1 MFKSQKSATL
11 IIMKLIKYLWYIP
24 ALYVA
29 YMFGNKITEGL
40 AHSQEFIDI
49 ISIIPFLKPIAYNLT
64 PFVGLLDLS
73 IGLSLLLNPF
83 VTKNNKIQT
92 FLFVWAIA
100 WPFVPSS
107 LRYFGGVAEFE
118 IVEVLSISIS
128 ACISYLLW
136 RRYTK

>member
-1 MFKSQKSATL
+1 MNIK
-11 IIMKLIKYLWYIP
+11 KYLWYIP

-49 ISIIPFLKPIAYNLT
+49 INVISPLKPFAYSLT
-64 PFVGLLDLS
+64 PFVGLLDLF
-73 IGLSLLLNPF
+73 IGLSILLNPF
-83 VTKNNKIQT
+83 ITKNQNIQK
-92 FLFVWAIA
+92 FLFVWAIL

-118 IVEVLSISIS
+118 IVEVLSISVS
-128 ACISYLLW
+128 ALVAFGLW
-136 RRYTK
+136 WKFTLKK